1 MGCIGSGGWPQG
13 ILLALTAV
21 AVHFDLKA
29 RRIPNALLVI
39 GSVVAVVLSL
49 SMQSP
54 PFRQLLEGAALG
66 LLLFMPFHL
75 LGKMGAGDVKLMA
88 VAGAFLGVK
97 GALISALLAM
107 LAGGFL
113 AIWFLVFRLGNRL
126 PYAVAIF
133 AGVTGYAV
141 MRCDVPGFLN
151 FSLQGV

>member
-1 MGCIGSGGWPQG
+1 MAI
-13 ILLALTAV
+13 

-29 RRIPNALLVI
+29 RRIPNTLILL
-39 GSVVAVVLSL
+39 GSVVAVALSL

-54 PFRQLLEGAALG
+54 PIRQLMEGAVLG
-66 LLLFMPFHL
+66 LILFMPFHL
-75 LGKMGAGDVKLMA
+75 VGKMGAGDVKLMA

-97 GALISALLAM
+97 GVLISALLAM
-107 LAGGFL
+107 LAGGVL

-133 AGVTGYAV
+133 AGVTGYAA
-141 MRCDVPGFLN
+141 MRCNIPGFLN